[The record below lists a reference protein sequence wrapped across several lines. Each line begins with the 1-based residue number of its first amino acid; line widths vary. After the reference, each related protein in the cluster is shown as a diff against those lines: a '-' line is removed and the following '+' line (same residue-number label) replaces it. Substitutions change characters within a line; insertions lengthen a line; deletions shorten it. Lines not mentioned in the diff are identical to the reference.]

1 MTDPVLLSK
10 DYILVIDT
18 SRESFDFSKKLV
30 AYCTGYG
37 CEGDADTNYVDMF
50 YDEMNLSEM
59 VIEQNPFY
67 EYIVDREDESGDLSP
82 CCVLLNKKYALDE
95 SGNIAEVNEDN
106 FHQYVE
112 PAPFSVGIFFSQ
124 NPTDQQI
131 ALLKKR
137 ACAFFEKIWKAENV
151 KIEGMRLIV
160 HTKYGEEI
168 LLD

>member
-1 MTDPVLLSK
+1 MSEPVLLSK

-18 SRESFDFSKKLV
+18 NCNSFDFSRKLV

-37 CEGDADTNYVDMF
+37 CEGYDDTNYVDMF

-59 VIEQNPFY
+59 AIEQNPFC
-67 EYIVDREDESGDLSP
+67 EYIVDCEDESGNLSP

-95 SGNIAEVNEDN
+95 SGNAAEVNEDN
-106 FHQYVE
+106 FHQYVK

-131 ALLKKR
+131 ALVKKR
-137 ACAFFEKIWKAENV
+137 ACAFFEKIWQSEIV